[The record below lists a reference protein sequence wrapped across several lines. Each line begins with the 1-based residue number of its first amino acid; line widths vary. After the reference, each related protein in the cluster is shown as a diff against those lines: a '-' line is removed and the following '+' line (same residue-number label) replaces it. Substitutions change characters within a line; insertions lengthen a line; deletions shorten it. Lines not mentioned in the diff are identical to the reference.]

1 MGLTTGQ
8 VDVAMMLTDRM
19 SNREIAGVLQ
29 ISPHTARHHTERV
42 LMKLRLS
49 ARHEIAEVWRPGS
62 GAAGQPPEEG
72 LARPGRISLGYQR
85 GLAGRGSI
93 LDARRAAGDG

>member
-1 MGLTTGQ
+1 MGLTTRQ

-49 ARHEIAEVWRPGS
+49 SRHEVAERLSGTRSTRDAPRDTDSPGTLSTLRVFERRIRPHT
-62 GAAGQPPEEG
+62 
-72 LARPGRISLGYQR
+72 
-85 GLAGRGSI
+85 
-93 LDARRAAGDG
+93 